1 MLVVK
6 VLRSDDRCVIKLAGS
21 LTGSWT
27 EDLRCALVR
36 TSILEVDLR
45 DVTFIDDKAEEEL
58 SRLRRMGATFQ
69 GEGGFVKETCR
80 RVHFPRP
87 NWLAFSFT
95 TPNYEG
101 HLRRGLSKLRQMSTD
116 SDL

>member
-6 VLRSDDRCVIKLAGS
+6 VLRSDDRCVIKLAGP
-21 LTGSWT
+21 LTGPWT

-36 TSILEVDLR
+36 TNILEVDLR
-45 DVTFIDDKAEEEL
+45 DVTFVDDKAEEEL

-69 GEGGFVKETCR
+69 GEGGFVKKTCR
-80 RVHFPRP
+80 GLHFPCS
-87 NWLAFSFT
+87 NGLTFSFT
-95 TPNYEG
+95 APNYKG
-101 HLRRGLSKLRQMSTD
+101 HLRWNLSKLRQKSTD

>member
-6 VLRSDDRCVIKLAGS
+6 VLRSDDRCVIKLAGP
-21 LTGSWT
+21 LTDSWT

-45 DVTFIDDKAEEEL
+45 DVTFVDDKAEEEL

-69 GEGGFVKETCR
+69 GEGRFVKRTCR
-80 RVHFPRP
+80 RLRFTWL
-87 NWLAFSFT
+87 NWLALSFAT
-95 TPNYEG
+95 LNYEG
-101 HLRRGLSKLRQMSTD
+101 HVRRGLSKLRQVSTD
-116 SDL
+116 SDS